1 MAADSDVK
9 RSLILDSRPHIITM
23 CREKNEGKES
33 KHDVSVPV
41 DNQEKI
47 SSRSIKQDPNATLFL
62 VSDDLKNDN

>member
-47 SSRSIKQDPNATLFL
+47 SSRSMYKIGSQCNA
-62 VSDDLKNDN
+62 VSCF

>member
-47 SSRSIKQDPNATLFL
+47 SSRSIK
-62 VSDDLKNDN
+62 